1 LSETE
6 NRFNILAVPKKALR
20 DGLARAR
27 SATRARG
34 RAGYAKSR
42 ATRARILAAALA
54 EASRAG
60 LHKASVS
67 GIAARA
73 GVAVG
78 NLHYHFGSR
87 RALLRELMGALVA
100 DLMPRL
106 HAIDAEEGTDFFE
119 RQRAGLLVYLD
130 YLRARPALVRLAD
143 EIKLHDP
150 ALYRRAVA
158 GWVERMAAKIRA
170 GIAEGTLRSM
180 EEPEIAAQAHFLL
193 GARHFLE
200 PMMERPGGA
209 TPEAVVDAYLGLLR
223 DGLGR
228 RAPRPSSRERRR

>member
-1 LSETE
+1 MVQSLPVRNNATPDRAEG
-6 NRFNILAVPKKALR
+6 P
-20 DGLARAR
+20 ARLGR
-27 SATRARG
+27 R

-42 ATRARILAAALA
+42 ATRERILAAALA
-54 EASRAG
+54 EASHAG
-60 LHKASVS
+60 LHKASVA

-106 HAIDAEEGTDFFE
+106 HAIDADDGAGFFE
-119 RQRAGLLVYLD
+119 RQRAGLLAYLE
-130 YLRARPALVRLAD
+130 YLRANPAHVRLAD

-158 GWVERMAAKIRA
+158 GWVERMAARIRA
-170 GIAEGTLRSM
+170 GIAQGTLRPMDES
-180 EEPEIAAQAHFLL
+180 EITAQAHFLL

-200 PMMERPGGA
+200 QMVESGGG
-209 TPEAVVDAYLGLLR
+209 TWPEAVVDAYLALVR
-223 DGLGR
+223 DGLALRSQGF
-228 RAPRPSSRERRR
+228 RAERRRA

>member
-1 LSETE
+1 MVQFS
-6 NRFNILAVPKKALR
+6 AVPKNALR
-20 DGLARAR
+20 DR
-27 SATRARG
+27 SPRPATRLRA
-34 RAGYAKSR
+34 RAGYAKSDE
-42 ATRARILAAALA
+42 TRERILAAALA
-54 EASRAG
+54 EASHAG
-60 LHKASVS
+60 LHKASVA

-87 RALLRELMGALVA
+87 RALLRETMRALVA

-106 HAIDAEEGTDFFE
+106 HAIDADDGADFFA
-119 RQRAGLLVYLD
+119 RQRAGLLAYLE
-130 YLRARPALVRLAD
+130 YLRANPAHVRLAD

-158 GWVERMAAKIRA
+158 SWVERMTTRSRV
-170 GIAEGTLRSM
+170 GIAEGTLRPMTES
-180 EEPEIAAQAHFLL
+180 EITAQAHFLL

-200 PMMERPGGA
+200 QMMESGAGARP
-209 TPEAVVDAYLGLLR
+209 EVVVDAYVALLR

-228 RAPRPSSRERRR
+228 RARPPSRARKRG

>member
-1 LSETE
+1 MRKSAT
-6 NRFNILAVPKKALR
+6 P
-20 DGLARAR
+20 DR
-27 SATRARG
+27 SAGPARPG
-34 RAGYAKSR
+34 QRRAGYAKSR
-42 ATRARILAAALA
+42 VTRERILAAALA
-54 EASRAG
+54 EASHAG
-60 LHKASVS
+60 LHKASVA

-87 RALLRELMGALVA
+87 RALLRQLMSALVA

-106 HAIDAEEGTDFFE
+106 HAIDADDGADFFE
-119 RQRAGLLVYLD
+119 RQRAGLLAYLA
-130 YLRARPALVRLAD
+130 YLRANPAHVRLAD

-158 GWVERMAAKIRA
+158 GWVERMAARIRA
-170 GIAEGTLRSM
+170 GIGQGTLRPMDES
-180 EEPEIAAQAHFLL
+180 EITAQAHFLL

-200 PMMERPGGA
+200 QMMETGA
-209 TPEAVVDAYLGLLR
+209 GARPEAVVDAYLALLR

-228 RAPRPSSRERRR
+228 RALKPARGRKRC